1 MNFPPGGRDAIE
13 ISRAVNEKDNI
24 VSLMDGRVNV
34 TLSAEGGMH
43 RAFHQTVILSTGGM
57 QPLPHQPSTKMEQY
71 LIRINATA
79 FLPFMESVFI
89 DADDPFIT
97 EYNSGSFE
105 PILCQISITSNKN
118 ASPDSK
124 CSIEFISSETIDIE
138 QPSFASR
145 QYVVAFQINAAVE
158 FWSSDFSDLL

>member
-57 QPLPHQPSTKMEQY
+57 QPLPHQPSTKISMQPHFY
-71 LIRINATA
+71 L
-79 FLPFMESVFI
+79 LWKV
-89 DADDPFIT
+89 
-97 EYNSGSFE
+97 
-105 PILCQISITSNKN
+105 
-118 ASPDSK
+118 
-124 CSIEFISSETIDIE
+124 CSLMPMIHS
-138 QPSFASR
+138 
-145 QYVVAFQINAAVE
+145 
-158 FWSSDFSDLL
+158 